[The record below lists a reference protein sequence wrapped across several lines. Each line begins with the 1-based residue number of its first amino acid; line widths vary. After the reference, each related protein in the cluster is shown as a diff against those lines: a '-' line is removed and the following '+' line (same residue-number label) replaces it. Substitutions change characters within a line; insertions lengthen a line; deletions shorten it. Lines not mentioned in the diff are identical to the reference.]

1 MAAKNRPITS
11 EPAAAGWDGTADG
24 ARCPPFFV
32 CSRRTGTR
40 DEMALSRTC
49 TPWRLALYLALTA
62 SVSFGVAGRSDAADA
77 PADALAR
84 LKSGNARFVANA
96 SEALPITAPRRA
108 ALAQGQSP
116 FASVLSCA
124 DSRVPPE
131 VIFHTGLG
139 DLFVVRA
146 AGHVS
151 DRSVLAS
158 VEYGAEHLHTSLLV
172 VMGHESCG
180 AVKAALET
188 PASTSLGPNL
198 DYLLK
203 AIRPA
208 VARSANQPAELR
220 LRAAILANVEETINQ
235 LLETSQLLKRMAE
248 NQQLVLVGAYY
259 ELASGRVYFSEPARV
274 LPRNT
279 TSPAR
284 PANAAPRTSV
294 PATHA
299 APAAAPSA
307 PPAGATSA
315 SPAAARPQPQ
325 AAASPKPLPS
335 ATTPA
340 ASSAPPSGS
349 QPAVT
354 STGTVPATAT
364 RPASN

>member
-1 MAAKNRPITS
+1 MP
-11 EPAAAGWDGTADG
+11 
-24 ARCPPFFV
+24 
-32 CSRRTGTR
+32 
-40 DEMALSRTC
+40 LSSTY

-116 FASVLSCA
+116 FAAVLSCA

-131 VIFHTGLG
+131 VVFHASLG

-158 VEYGAEHLHTSLLV
+158 LEYAAEHLRVPLVV

-180 AVKAALET
+180 AVKAAVET

-198 DYLLK
+198 DYMLK

-208 VARSANQPAELR
+208 AAATAGHASPNR
-220 LRAAILANVEETINQ
+220 LRT
-235 LLETSQLLKRMAE
+235 
-248 NQQLVLVGAYY
+248 
-259 ELASGRVYFSEPARV
+259 
-274 LPRNT
+274 
-279 TSPAR
+279 
-284 PANAAPRTSV
+284 
-294 PATHA
+294 
-299 APAAAPSA
+299 
-307 PPAGATSA
+307 
-315 SPAAARPQPQ
+315 
-325 AAASPKPLPS
+325 
-335 ATTPA
+335 
-340 ASSAPPSGS
+340 
-349 QPAVT
+349 
-354 STGTVPATAT
+354 
-364 RPASN
+364 